1 MAKRTKINILLLL
14 QMLNKDRDLDR
25 FRSRF
30 LDRSHAHY
38 QDQSLHLIRVPNQLQ
53 SLNQLLSLPYLN
65 HFLSLP
71 DLNQFQYLQGLSLLL
86 SLQDQNPLD
95 LNPSHIAEEHGQRGH
110 STTKSAAGK
119 WLPFASTVVMMESA
133 RMNGR
138 TIMREMELPTTPIGH
153 LFKLMAAIRALKASS
168 LNKSSLKILHW
179 LHRRLLFLKKKFQL
193 SQLSRQIPNKMIQW
207 LAFLA
212 SMMLMLKCKCAS
224 MALLVFP
231 KVSATYS
238 KSHWIDHQF
247 LLKTLYYQNNHNF
260 ELKFNF
266 YIIISAFILLLL
278 NYIIYTYRSI

>member
-1 MAKRTKINILLLL
+1 
-14 QMLNKDRDLDR
+14 MLNKDRDLDR

-53 SLNQLLSLPYLN
+53 SLNQLLSLPDLNHFLSLPDLNHFLSLQDLN

-95 LNPSHIAEEHGQRGH
+95 LNPSHIAEEHGNRGH
-110 STTKSAAGK
+110 SITKSVVGK

-138 TIMREMELPTTPIGH
+138 TIMREMELATTPVGH
-153 LFKLMAAIRALKASS
+153 QFKLMVAIRALETSS

-179 LHRRLLFLKKKFQL
+179 HHRRLLFLKKKFQL
-193 SQLSRQIPNKMIQW
+193 SQFSRQIPNKMIQW

-247 LLKTLYYQNNHNF
+247 LLKTFHYQNNH
-260 ELKFNF
+260 
-266 YIIISAFILLLL
+266 YW
-278 NYIIYTYRSI
+278 T